1 MDPPLRKRL
10 ADLEKR
16 RNTLIQA
23 MSKFQDAKK
32 SALFQYLNEKRDDE
46 EGVPLSSSCHGI
58 TRRDNDTSFPS
69 RYRTAVHTNNNED
82 RDAASSSHNA
92 DLSSRTTRSL
102 PTPVDESV
110 RSMVSSD
117 SLRREQRS
125 IFVKDEED
133 HNQYRRPDE
142 NSVHSLQ
149 SRPSRN
155 RNHSDEPIR
164 DTHPQ
169 SCKSNHSDNE
179 SAIRDKYFL
188 VEDSDA
194 PSDEVKSDDGKGGNT
209 PTWSRLSEETRNTLR
224 RETFNYRH
232 KQQQEA
238 SKRIENSPTIKKES
252 ETLAEL
258 KKNIKSQESPNQQGK
273 HPLIA
278 RLRQLKEMNRAY
290 DEQKIHATPLHHQ
303 EKMETTSTGT
313 KMTQND
319 YNPKS
324 FATLLNSWEKSTE
337 QRLST
342 YETKLVRNDDNQKIH
357 AIPLPRRENT
367 ETTSTEGKLSTY
379 QTETTENDGEHKSIA
394 TPLHTWNNGETTSTE
409 HYISSYRTKITQ
421 NGDDDPK
428 MYATTLPRQ
437 ENADRIA
444 TYQTKITQN
453 DDKLKSITSTLHRR
467 ENMETTSTETKT
479 YQAKTTRNLRRG
491 SKTKVDDRFR
501 KLFVDS
507 PTEENGEQKTMNF
520 ERCNEGS
527 LEESSRGL
535 SGGNDLTAASTAS
548 TPTIYNGAPTTAI
561 ARADSHDS
569 ADRMDLL
576 ETKLNMMISK
586 KPLWQKALQDL
597 YQEPFDTT
605 IGIAASSSGS
615 TKKTS
620 SSGSTNQRSEADTI
634 CSSDAESLKKNNQ
647 KSEITTPITSGVKS
661 RLERHFSK
669 NNSNDKIICSS
680 DASNAVSRTK
690 NIQKI
695 EKTASIDSRL
705 DRNFSKNNS
714 NDETVCACDASN
726 AVSRKKNS
734 QKSESEISME
744 SGIKSRLD
752 RHFSKNNSNDSGA
765 ETDTLESW
773 RIHSSSS
780 TDTVNTDVLIEA
792 ASRHLRNGINNT
804 VDNDG
809 KSGKKGEDGDGTSD
823 TETDTIDSK
832 PIQNA
837 KNYLDTLPEC
847 LSDLY
852 DGSAIGEKI
861 DEKSQ
866 AGNDSVA
873 SPPLDDAKTVSLRP
887 TESEE
892 SVQKGEAQTVCA
904 TQLKIRTTWSQS
916 SAIEGNHKEKWVME
930 DERVENDE
938 AVEHIESLPTP
949 ESDESS
955 IPPVEVEWV
964 TSLRA
969 GFMRSLKQPEATAK
983 PQRALESQI
992 TTPLHEAQTL
1002 ERKPILTVHS
1012 QLSQKIEVEIQSP
1025 SIQSPNKTSRL
1036 PPEHTLSDQST
1047 LQQIQSLDF
1056 ESEFEIREIPVSP
1069 ENEHGFAGD
1078 TEQRQDELLDFE
1090 SDCESVEQIHDDTD
1104 DRNYYLT
1111 EDYSKEQSIESLEFE
1126 TYEEVFE
1133 SYEELEVES
1142 YSLQMNRID
1151 DEVNA
1156 PSQDDENLQV
1166 QIEEQ
1171 QHLPSLETDSSSCVY
1186 VDVEIDYRHIT
1197 QIDDTNVSVHDVE
1210 TVPLHLE
1217 QQRTENSLESNQWE
1231 TPNVSNARK
1240 PFFSQQQ
1247 NEQNETRE
1255 LLIET
1260 DDFVENT
1267 TEEDFDTN
1275 PQDRLCNSDVYDRGM
1290 VDSTPQGIATNSL
1303 FYDYGMVSDLSEGST
1318 LSLEVSASS
1327 GGNSIGEDG
1336 LKSDGDVSEASSA
1349 KPQIP
1354 HEVTMLTAFTVQSI
1368 TYESNQSNVESLGEE
1383 SVVQEYQMNR
1393 KAHAFR
1399 MMSSNSESTIVAEKR
1414 KKKKKENKESALE
1427 VAKPSTMTCSEGFM
1441 KIISNPALLCQCTGP
1456 VVLEAVISS
1465 SKKCSRR

>member
-32 SALFQYLNEKRDDE
+32 SALFQYLNEKRDDND
-46 EGVPLSSSCHGI
+46 EGVSLSSSCHGI
-58 TRRDNDTSFPS
+58 TRLDNHASFPS
-69 RYRTAVHTNNNED
+69 RYRTAVHTNNKED

-125 IFVKDEED
+125 IFVKDEKH
-133 HNQYRRPDE
+133 HNPDDTSTHLLK
-142 NSVHSLQ
+142 N
-149 SRPSRN
+149 PPFRN
-155 RNHSDEPIR
+155 NKNHSDNDSAIR
-164 DTHPQ
+164 DKNPP
-169 SCKSNHSDNE
+169 SCKSNHSEND

-188 VEDSDA
+188 EEDSDA
-194 PSDEVKSDDGKGGNT
+194 PSDEVKSHDGKGGDT

-238 SKRIENSPTIKKES
+238 SKRIENPPTIKKES
-252 ETLAEL
+252 ATLAEL
-258 KKNIKSQESPNQQGK
+258 KKNIKSKESPNQQGK

-290 DEQKIHATPLHHQ
+290 DEQKIHGAQLHHH

-313 KMTQND
+313 KMTRND
-319 YNPKS
+319 DEPKS
-324 FATLLNSWEKSTE
+324 FATLLNSWEKSSE
-337 QRLST
+337 QKLST
-342 YETKLVRNDDNQKIH
+342 YETKIVRKHDNEKIYG
-357 AIPLPRRENT
+357 ISLPHRENT
-367 ETTSTEGKLSTY
+367 ETTSTEDKLSTY
-379 QTETTENDGEHKSIA
+379 RTKITENDDEHKSIA
-394 TPLHTWNNGETTSTE
+394 TPLHTWENGETTSTE
-409 HYISSYRTKITQ
+409 HYISTYRSKIMQ
-421 NGDDDPK
+421 KDDDDSK
-428 MYATTLPRQ
+428 IYATTLTRG
-437 ENADRIA
+437 ENAETTSTEHKISN
-444 TYQTKITQN
+444 YQTKITQK
-453 DDKLKSITSTLHRR
+453 DDECKSTTTPLKRR
-467 ENMETTSTETKT
+467 ENTETTSTETKT
-479 YQAKTTRNLRRG
+479 YQTKINRNSRRG

-507 PTEENGEQKTMNF
+507 PTEENGEQKNTNF
-520 ERCNEGS
+520 ERCNKVSHG
-527 LEESSRGL
+527 ESSKAL
-535 SGGNDLTAASTAS
+535 TGGNDLTAGSTAS
-548 TPTIYNGAPTTAI
+548 TPTVYNGAAAAAI
-561 ARADSHDS
+561 TRVDSHDS

-576 ETKLNMMISK
+576 EKKLNMMISK

-597 YQEPFDTT
+597 YQDPFDTT

-634 CSSDAESLKKNNQ
+634 CSSDAESVKKNSQ
-647 KSEITTPITSGVKS
+647 RSEITTPVASGVQS
-661 RLERHFSK
+661 RLDRHFSK
-669 NNSNDKIICSS
+669 NNSNDETICSS
-680 DASNAVSRTK
+680 DASNA
-690 NIQKI
+690 
-695 EKTASIDSRL
+695 A
-705 DRNFSKNNS
+705 
-714 NDETVCACDASN
+714 
-726 AVSRKKNS
+726 SRKKNS
-734 QKSESEISME
+734 QKSEREISMD

-752 RHFSKNNSNDSGA
+752 RHFSKNSSNDSGA

-773 RIHSSSS
+773 PIHSSCSA
-780 TDTVNTDVLIEA
+780 DTVNTDVLIAA
-792 ASRHLRNGINNT
+792 ASRHLRNDINNT

-809 KSGKKGEDGDGTSD
+809 KSGKKGEDGSSD
-823 TETDTIDSK
+823 TETDTIDSQ

-852 DGSAIGEKI
+852 DGSTIEEKI
-861 DEKSQ
+861 EKESQ
-866 AGNDSVA
+866 AENGSVA
-873 SPPLDDAKTVSLRP
+873 DAKTVSLRP

-892 SVQKGEAQTVCA
+892 SIQKGEAQMFSA

-916 SAIEGNHKEKWVME
+916 SAIEGNNKETWAME

-955 IPPVEVEWV
+955 IPPVEEEWV

-969 GFMRSLKQPEATAK
+969 GFMRSLKQPEATTES
-983 PQRALESQI
+983 QRALESQV
-992 TTPLHEAQTL
+992 TTPLHEAQMV

-1025 SIQSPNKTSRL
+1025 NKTSRL
-1036 PPEHTLSDQST
+1036 PPERSDQST

-1056 ESEFEIREIPVSP
+1056 ESEFEFREIPVIP
-1069 ENEHGFAGD
+1069 ENQQGFSGD
-1078 TEQRQDELLDFE
+1078 AEQQLDELLDHE
-1090 SDCESVEQIHDDTD
+1090 LDCESVEQIQDDTY
-1104 DRNYYLT
+1104 DRNYYVT

-1126 TYEEVFE
+1126 TYEDVFE

-1156 PSQDDENLQV
+1156 PSHDDEYLQMKT
-1166 QIEEQ
+1166 EEQ
-1171 QHLPSLETDSSSCVY
+1171 QLLPSLESDSSSCVY

-1210 TVPLHLE
+1210 TVSLHLE
-1217 QQRTENSLESNQWE
+1217 QQRTEKSLESNQWE
-1231 TPNVSNARK
+1231 TPNVSNARN

-1260 DDFVENT
+1260 EKFVENK
-1267 TEEDFDTN
+1267 TEEDFDMN
-1275 PQDRLCNSDVYDRGM
+1275 PQDRLCKSNFYDCGM
-1290 VDSTPQGIATNSL
+1290 VDATPQGISTNSN
-1303 FYDYGMVSDLSEGST
+1303 FYDFGMVSDLSEGST
-1318 LSLEVSASS
+1318 LSLEVSSSS

-1336 LKSDGDVSEASSA
+1336 FNSDGDVSEASSA

-1354 HEVTMLTAFTVQSI
+1354 NEVTMLTAFTVQSI

-1393 KAHAFR
+1393 KEHSFR

-1414 KKKKKENKESALE
+1414 KKKKKSSALE
-1427 VAKPSTMTCSEGFM
+1427 VAKPSKMTCSEGLM

-1456 VVLEAVISS
+1456 VALEAVISS